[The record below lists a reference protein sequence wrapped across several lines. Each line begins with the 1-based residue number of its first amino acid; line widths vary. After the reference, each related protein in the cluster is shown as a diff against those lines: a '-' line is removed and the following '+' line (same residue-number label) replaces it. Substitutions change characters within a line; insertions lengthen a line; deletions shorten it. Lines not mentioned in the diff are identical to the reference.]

1 MTSPACSDGDV
12 KLQSVIGLDDWYNEI
27 GAATDAAIDEAN
39 LTLPTDKQLVKDDTI
54 ITSFENLFKDN
65 TLLRELETLE
75 NWDVST
81 VTNMAGMFWGAA
93 TLNDI
98 SQLNNWTTAQ
108 VTTME
113 NMFRGMLKLRKV
125 DAVVNWDTS
134 SCANFDGMFQ
144 DCKTVVSVDLTSP
157 NWTTDAAIF
166 PNGDGTNR
174 LQAINMLAG
183 MDALKFLYVKPTT
196 ILTGTGLE
204 KSDTHEGRD
213 GRWTL
218 QTINGYVPWWGSAT
232 DLVERY
238 PMEYNPELDPFGGP
252 DGMNLTYR
260 FEFGKPGGRFESNK
274 FGWWYFDNDP
284 ESETY
289 KTLVI
294 GVDTEWVQVTVTK
307 DGSGNKSFSY
317 TKVPVDNFVVTETA
331 DYLPWLTPAS
341 GRHRAHARG
350 DPSAHRAYLLQQQRH
365 HADGHLA
372 LVLRAHKPQGRRP
385 SRCRDEPDALHR
397 RPLRRRRQARDAQHG
412 Q

>member
-1 MTSPACSDGDV
+1 M
-12 KLQSVIGLDDWYNEI
+12 
-27 GAATDAAIDEAN
+27 
-39 LTLPTDKQLVKDDTI
+39 KDDTI

-174 LQAINMLAG
+174 LQAIDMLAG

-238 PMEYNPELDPFGGP
+238 PMEYNTELDPFGGP

-289 KTLVI
+289 KTLFI

-317 TKVPVDNFVVTETA
+317 AKVPVDNFVVTETA

-350 DPSAHRAYLLQQQRH
+350 GPSAHRACLLQQ
-365 HADGHLA
+365 
-372 LVLRAHKPQGRRP
+372 
-385 SRCRDEPDALHR
+385 
-397 RPLRRRRQARDAQHG
+397 
-412 Q
+412 